1 MQDVLGSALWDY
13 YNRAEGS
20 AKLWIHN
27 KYGPKEDMPVDTYF
41 RNEEDMPELELAALA
56 ACRGTVLDVGAGA
69 GSHTLLLQQK
79 GIDVT
84 AMDISPKA
92 VEVMRQRGVH
102 NAVPH
107 DIFTYTGKQYDTI
120 LLLMNGI
127 GLAGNL
133 KNLRVLLTHLQTLLR
148 PGGQLI
154 FDSSDIAYLYD
165 GNLPANKYYGEI
177 EYEYRYKGKS
187 SGWFS
192 WLYIDKQTLAA
203 IAAEEGWKMSVLFE
217 DEYDQYLARIWMDEK
232 DKTD

>member
-27 KYGPKEDMPVDTYF
+27 KYGPKEQMPVDTYY
-41 RNEEDMPELELAALA
+41 RNEEDMSQLELTATN
-56 ACRGTVLDVGAGA
+56 ACRGAVLDVGAGA
-69 GSHTLLLQQK
+69 GSHALLLQQK
-79 GIDVT
+79 GVDVT

-92 VEVMRQRGVH
+92 VEVMQQRGVR
-102 NAVPH
+102 NVVLH
-107 DIFTYTGKQYDTI
+107 DVFTYTGKQYDTI

-127 GLAGNL
+127 GLAGSIDNM
-133 KNLRVLLTHLQTLLR
+133 RVLLRHLKTLLL

-165 GNLPANKYYGEI
+165 GNLPAGKYYGEI
-177 EYEYRYKGKS
+177 DYEYRYKGKS

-192 WLYIDKQTLAA
+192 WLYIDKQTLAT
-203 IAAEEGWKMSVLFE
+203 IVTEEGWEMEVLFE
-217 DEYDQYLARIWMDEK
+217 DEHDQYLARIWAGD
-232 DKTD
+232 